1 MRILGTILHPNQP
14 ARNIEFDSDWDDPA
28 AEFIAGLL
36 FPPAGVRAPAFVSAT
51 YDDGELIVWTLP
63 APEV

>member
-36 FPPAGVRAPAFVSAT
+36 APPKGVRAPTSASIT
-51 YDDGELIVWTLP
+51 YDDGEIISWTLP
-63 APEV
+63 KA